1 MYRTCRSTLRFSP
14 GGRLWAAQVIVSC
27 ACAHALDCARD
38 WPRPRRGAHVLSRG
52 ACSESDVALF
62 CARRKA
68 CAPRCWGRDMPQ
80 LTWNFPCAHRAAQRR
95 ATNPHCLPRIVARA
109 ANGCL
114 RRDCVRKAVD
124 LGQYAFLNYFGGIA
138 CRSSHFEFQQICRA
152 LRSSPCEALWRE
164 SGCVCSRRFPH
175 TKENAVGSA
184 YALFIAH
191 WEWCGQVTI
200 RCVVRG
206 LAGRLAHVLYVQRVF
221 FTGN

>member
-1 MYRTCRSTLRFSP
+1 MYRACRSTFRFSP

-38 WPRPRRGAHVLSRG
+38 WPRPRRGAHVLSRE

-164 SGCVCSRRFPH
+164 SGCVCSRRFPPH
-175 TKENAVGSA
+175 KRKCSWECVRAFHCALGMVWPSDDPLRGTWLGRSA
-184 YALFIAH
+184 CA
-191 WEWCGQVTI
+191 
-200 RCVVRG
+200 CVVR
-206 LAGRLAHVLYVQRVF
+206 A
-221 FTGN
+221 TGTFHR